1 MKEEFLHYIWSQE
14 LYKKH
19 YQASTGEQID
29 ILSPGVKNT
38 DSGPDFENARIKID
52 NTIWAGNVEIHTDSS
67 NWTKHKHHLDP
78 AYDNVILHAVGQLTK
93 EACRTNGEII
103 PTIEIYYDEKIYQT
117 FLQLVGNKNRVP
129 CEEDIYTPDKIIL
142 SFWLSTLC
150 IERLETKSE
159 LIRSIYHQSG
169 NNWEETFYIVLAKS
183 FGFNTN
189 SLPFEMLAKSLPL
202 KLLLKHRENIQILEA
217 LLQGQAGFLDSGPDE
232 DDYFN
237 QLKKEYTYFKKAYKL
252 TPIQK
257 HLWKFLRL
265 RPVNFPT
272 VRIAQFANLIFN
284 TDHLFS
290 RTLDSS
296 GIDEL
301 TTIFTCKATPYWD
314 NHYTFEKETVKK
326 EKKLG
331 TSALQTILINTVIP
345 FLFIYGKQRNKKE
358 LEDKAMQFLEEL
370 PAEKNRITKNW
381 ERIGVIPESAMQSQ
395 ALIQLTKNYCNVK
408 NCLFCQLGNAIIREK
423 IK

>member
-14 LYKKH
+14 LYKKQH
-19 YQASTGEQID
+19 LASTGEQID
-29 ILSPGVKNT
+29 ILSPGEKNT

-78 AYDNVILHAVGQLTK
+78 AYDNVILHVVGQSTK
-93 EACRTNGEII
+93 KACRTNGEVI
-103 PTIEIYYDEKIYQT
+103 PTIELQYDKKIYDT
-117 FLQLVGNKNRVP
+117 FLQLVGNKNQIL
-129 CEEDIYTPDKIIL
+129 CEKDIHIPDKIIL
-142 SFWLSTLC
+142 SFWLNALC
-150 IERLETKSE
+150 IERLEAKSQ
-159 LIRSIYHQSG
+159 LIRSIHHQSG
-169 NNWEETFYIVLAKS
+169 NNWEETFYIVLARS

-202 KLLLKHRENIQILEA
+202 KLLLKHRENLKILEA
-217 LLQGQAGFLDSGPDE
+217 LLQGQAGFLDSELE

-237 QLKKEYTYFKKAYKL
+237 QLKKEYIYFRKAYKL

-265 RPVNFPT
+265 RPVNFPS
-272 VRIAQFANLIFN
+272 VRIAQFADLIFH

-290 RTLDSS
+290 KTIDSK

-301 TTIFTCKATPYWD
+301 ATIYNCKATHYWD
-314 NHYTFEKETVKK
+314 NHYTFGKETVKK

-331 TSALQTILINTVIP
+331 VSALQTILINTVIP

-370 PAEKNRITKNW
+370 PAEKNMIIRNW
-381 ERIGVIPESAMQSQ
+381 DRIGVTSDNAMQSQ
-395 ALIQLTKNYCNVK
+395 ALIQLTKNYCNLK